1 VLGDRFSSSL
11 NNAQAGDAEAVALLF
26 RDLGPVVIRYLR
38 ALSPTAAE
46 DLASETWLDV
56 ARGLPEFSGDESGFR
71 AWVLTIARHRHADW
85 LRSMARRPPEAPAG
99 IPPSERSGTEDTVAA
114 AEERLSTEAALG
126 LIAALPPAQA
136 EVVVL
141 RAVVGLSV
149 AEVASVMGRQPG
161 AVRVLAHRGLRRLDQ
176 LLTEQR
182 SGRGVTR

>member
-1 VLGDRFSSSL
+1 VLGDRFSGCLRS
-11 NNAQAGDAEAVALLF
+11 AQAGDADAFALLF
-26 RDLGPVVIRYLR
+26 RDLGPVLIRYLR
-38 ALSPTAAE
+38 ALSPTTAE

-71 AWVLTIARHRHADW
+71 AWVLTIARHRRADW
-85 LRSMARRPPEAPAG
+85 LRSVARRPPEVSAE
-99 IPPSERSGTEDTVAA
+99 IPLSERGGAQDTVAA

-126 LIAALPPAQA
+126 LIATLPPAQA
-136 EVVVL
+136 EVVIL

-176 LLTEQR
+176 LLTAQ
-182 SGRGVTR
+182 GNGQGVTR